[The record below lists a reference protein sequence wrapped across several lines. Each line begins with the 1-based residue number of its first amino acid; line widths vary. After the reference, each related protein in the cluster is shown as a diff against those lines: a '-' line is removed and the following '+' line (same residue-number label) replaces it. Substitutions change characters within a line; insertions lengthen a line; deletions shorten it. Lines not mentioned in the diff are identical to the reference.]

1 MSDAKTP
8 DLSTLLAS
16 GVDVVALLNGH
27 RGPFDKTIGLVFTR
41 VAEDELEAEVPVT
54 EALLQPYGLV
64 HGGVHAGVVETA
76 CSIGGGVHAAA
87 NGQAV
92 VGVENHTSFLRGVRG
107 GRLRATA
114 RPVQLGRRAQLWQ
127 TDIVD
132 EQGRLVATG
141 RVRLFTV
148 DPGNPGG

>member
-1 MSDAKTP
+1 VLYGPAMTDTATGAFADMKLDSGWAGAMGLEMIRVSPEEVVIEWTVDAR
-8 DLSTLLAS
+8 
-16 GVDVVALLNGH
+16 H
-27 RGPFDKTIGLVFTR
+27 
-41 VAEDELEAEVPVT
+41 
-54 EALLQPYGLV
+54 LQPFGLV